1 MEELKTKYAQQV
13 ALYESYIR
21 EGADVQKIS
30 ALNVE
35 IGKTLEE
42 MIGILTNMK
51 EDGGGRIQE
60 QRNQLIEK
68 LQRIQQDYNG
78 LIQNTDKLETLR
90 RIRQS
95 EQTVST
101 KTLQLYLIFF
111 FAILLVILLLMLF
124 FQKKPIAAPMP
135 SSPAMAASFT

>member
-1 MEELKTKYAQQV
+1 MEELKAKYAQQV
-13 ALYESYIR
+13 ALYESYIQ
-21 EGADVQKIS
+21 EGAEIQKIS
-30 ALNVE
+30 ALNIE

-51 EDGGGRIQE
+51 QDNGGLIQE

-90 RIRQS
+90 RIRES

-111 FAILLVILLLMLF
+111 FVILLVILLLMLF
-124 FQKKPIAAPMP
+124 FQKKPIAAPIP
-135 SSPAMAASFT
+135 RSPAIAASFT